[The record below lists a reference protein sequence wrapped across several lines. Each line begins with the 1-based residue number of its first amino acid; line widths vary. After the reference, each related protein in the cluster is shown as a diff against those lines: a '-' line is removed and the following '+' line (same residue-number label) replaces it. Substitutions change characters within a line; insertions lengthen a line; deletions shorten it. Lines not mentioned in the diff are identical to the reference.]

1 MLIQQ
6 LSLIVEGFGPPFLFE
21 TTMAKIK
28 PFSIDYVVGITVK
41 HMLKSI
47 DVSINKTFQRTK
59 DGSLSAEKSAEAFEA
74 LSVLHQMRA
83 QLNERPNNQ
92 GN

>member
-1 MLIQQ
+1 
-6 LSLIVEGFGPPFLFE
+6 
-21 TTMAKIK
+21 MAKIK

-59 DGSLSAEKSAEAFEA
+59 DGSLSTEKSVEAFEA

-83 QLNERPNNQ
+83 QLNERPNN
-92 GN
+92 